1 MVSAVVLTLPFVTA
15 EIVYERKKVRH
26 KTTVTL
32 GDRWQLLG
40 YEPPS

>member
-1 MVSAVVLTLPFVTA
+1 MA
-15 EIVYERKKVRH
+15 EIVFERKKVRH

-40 YEPPS
+40 YERPSQE